1 MTCLSRGLLLT
12 VVLAG
17 AAPALLPL
25 PLAAQD
31 GVLSPASARSV
42 LAAFREG
49 ASQPEQC
56 PQPDSLS
63 ALISAHPEEA
73 AAITAFTVNT
83 LRHASDSRD
92 ESPCQCV
99 SELAAALVSA
109 DPEHAAETRGMLTD
123 RFPDCTSPVTAAL
136 EDTLAAS
143 TGPDDAPLQPIM
155 PWRQPSIGENGGKNR
170 CQRNC
175 SPIEPP
181 NSAAVSLTKN

>member
-1 MTCLSRGLLLT
+1 VSEPRPVADGCPRGRRTGALAAAAGRTGWRAVACVGTVGAGGFSRG
-12 VVLAG
+12 G
-17 AAPALLPL
+17 
-25 PLAAQD
+25 
-31 GVLSPASARSV
+31 
-42 LAAFREG
+42 
-49 ASQPEQC
+49 
-56 PQPDSLS
+56 
-63 ALISAHPEEA
+63 EEA